1 MKIIGIIMRKESFEQ
16 CEKWF
21 VNEAYITALQKL
33 NAIIFPI
40 CDYASLSYAQ
50 EICHGLIVP
59 GGYDIS
65 SGYWQEEQSSTAK
78 LYPYPIDHFDFCC
91 IDAFMKQKKPILGIC
106 RGMQLL
112 NVYFHGT
119 LHQDIDRATHA
130 SNDTHSL
137 QISKNSF
144 LSKLYATNITVNSF
158 HHQAVHSLGKQLIC
172 CGTSEDGIM
181 EAIYHTTYPIIA
193 VQWHPEKLSN
203 DRILPYFIHLLNDY
217 HVSV

>member
-59 GGYDIS
+59 GGYDIF
-65 SGYWQEEQSSTAK
+65 SGYWQEEQSSSAK
-78 LYPYPIDHFDFCC
+78 LYPYPMDHFDFCC

-106 RGMQLL
+106 RGIFTARSIRISTKLRMLQTIPTHYKFLKTAFYQNYMQ
-112 NVYFHGT
+112 
-119 LHQDIDRATHA
+119 
-130 SNDTHSL
+130 
-137 QISKNSF
+137 
-144 LSKLYATNITVNSF
+144 
-158 HHQAVHSLGKQLIC
+158 
-172 CGTSEDGIM
+172 
-181 EAIYHTTYPIIA
+181 PI
-193 VQWHPEKLSN
+193 L
-203 DRILPYFIHLLNDY
+203 R
-217 HVSV
+217 